1 MAVPYPTKVGDKN
14 VRRVVKLTRT
24 DNFTV
29 AHRFEQRRYRPSTS
43 QMKYLAALTECS
55 RLAVW
60 AYLNATRQ
68 GAKPARP
75 VSCRAYESLPTP
87 TPDEATCSPRLKM
100 VGGLEMSVKDM
111 LSTRSE
117 RCRASAARRAPAPR
131 APDALRMG

>member
-1 MAVPYPTKVGDKN
+1 M
-14 VRRVVKLTRT
+14 RRVVKLTRT

-29 AHRFEQRRYRPSTS
+29 AHRFERRRYRPSTS

-60 AYLNATRQ
+60 SYLNATRQ

-111 LSTRSE
+111 LDSTRKVQGFCRE
-117 RCRASAARRAPAPR
+117 AGPPPLAHLTRCGWAEVRFR
-131 APDALRMG
+131 